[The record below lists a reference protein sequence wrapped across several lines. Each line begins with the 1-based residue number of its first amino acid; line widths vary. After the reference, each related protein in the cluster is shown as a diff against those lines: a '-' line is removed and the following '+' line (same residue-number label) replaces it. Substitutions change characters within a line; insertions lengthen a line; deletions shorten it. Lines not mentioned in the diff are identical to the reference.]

1 MKKININNERNIVDD
16 IDVLKEREP
25 FGKLTDKE
33 FMRIVLLVGAYLVIS
48 AIGIGFNFPLFAA
61 LIPFVGITGA
71 NIFIIK
77 EFVKLRKKRKAE
89 KNIEQVVKV
98 LGVNDIKTNSNRLAN
113 STVEHKDNLE
123 KYSNCYLFLN
133 KEDKLSG
140 LYEEIDTVNK
150 VANYYALNN
159 SEVSEIAMKNVK
171 NKVLTKSNTMI
182 WR

>member
-33 FMRIVLLVGAYLVIS
+33 FMRIVLLVGVYLVIS

-71 NIFIIK
+71 NVFIIK
-77 EFVKLRKKRKAE
+77 EFIKLRKKRKAE
-89 KNIEQVVKV
+89 KNMEHVVRV
-98 LGVNDIKTNSNRLAN
+98 LGVNDIKTNSNRLTN
-113 STVEHKDNLE
+113 SIVEHRENTE
-123 KYSNCYLFLN
+123 KYSNCYLFLD
-133 KEDKLSG
+133 KEDKLNG
-140 LYEEIDTVNK
+140 LYEEVDTINK
-150 VANYYALNN
+150 VANYYTLNN

-171 NKVLTKSNTMI
+171 KKVLTKSDTMI

>member
-1 MKKININNERNIVDD
+1 MKKININNKRNIVDD
-16 IDVLKEREP
+16 INVLKEREP

-33 FMRIVLLVGAYLVIS
+33 FMRIILLVGAYLGIC

-61 LIPFVGITGA
+61 LIPLVGLTGA

-77 EFVKLRKKRKAE
+77 EFVKLKKKRKAE

-98 LGVNDIKTNSNRLAN
+98 LGVNDIKTNPNRLAN

-123 KYSNCYLFLN
+123 KYSNCYLFLD
-133 KEDKLSG
+133 KEDKLNG
-140 LYEEIDTVNK
+140 LYEEIDTINK
-150 VANYYALNN
+150 VANYYTLNN
-159 SEVSEIAMKNVK
+159 SEVNEIAMKNVK
-171 NKVLTKSNTMI
+171 RKVLTKSDTTI